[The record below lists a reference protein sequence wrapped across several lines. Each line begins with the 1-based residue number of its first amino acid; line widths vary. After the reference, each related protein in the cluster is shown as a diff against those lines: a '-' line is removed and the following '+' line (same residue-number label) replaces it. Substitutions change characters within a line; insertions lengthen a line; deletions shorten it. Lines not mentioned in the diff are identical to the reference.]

1 MTPKER
7 AAAEELYRLLTKH
20 LNSPFYGRT
29 AHNRPDL
36 YALDDFVKRAGYVL
50 PE

>member
-20 LNSPFYGRT
+20 LNSPFYGRSY
-29 AHNRPDL
+29 NRPDL